1 MAVNPSDQSAS
12 GLEHPPVGDHLV
24 KTCLVPWDDAAFRS
38 AFDEALVAA
47 RRAERDLDAPSTADR
62 LERELRSSGYAA
74 ARVRYW
80 RSVAEALQHV
90 AHWEV
95 LRNGDPG

>member
-1 MAVNPSDQSAS
+1 MAVNPLDQVAFGS
-12 GLEHPPVGDHLV
+12 EHAPVGDHVV

-38 AFDEALVAA
+38 AFTEALVTV
-47 RRAERDLDAPSTADR
+47 RRTEPDLDAPSTADR

-95 LRNGDPG
+95 RRNGEPG

>member
-1 MAVNPSDQSAS
+1 MAVNPSDHVAS
-12 GLEHPPVGDHLV
+12 GPDHPPVGDHVV

-38 AFDEALVAA
+38 AFKEALVTV
-47 RRAERDLDAPSTADR
+47 RRTELDLDAPSTADR
-62 LERELRSSGYAA
+62 LERELRSSGYGA

-95 LRNGDPG
+95 RRNGDGG

>member
-12 GLEHPPVGDHLV
+12 GLQHAPVGDHVV

-38 AFDEALVAA
+38 AFKEALVAV
-47 RRAERDLDAPSTADR
+47 RQTELDLDAPSTADR
-62 LERELRSSGYAA
+62 LEKELRNSGYIT

-80 RSVAEALQHV
+80 RSAAEALQHV

-95 LRNGDPG
+95 RRNGDGG